1 MEYLGGKLQMT
12 FWEYYDY
19 YLTLH
24 QNKWC
29 RRLHAAGQF
38 TTVLFIFFCIKM
50 SLWPLLIF
58 TPLVVYPFAWTGHLY
73 FEKNKPA
80 AFSHPLWA
88 KACDW
93 VMLKDIILGRIPW

>member
-1 MEYLGGKLQMT
+1 MK
-12 FWEYYDY
+12 FKEYYAH

-29 RRLHAAGQF
+29 RRLHVLGQITTISFVAACIYSSFWAGLL
-38 TTVLFIFFCIKM
+38 VAPFI
-50 SLWPLLIF
+50 
-58 TPLVVYPFAWTGHLY
+58 VYPFAWSGHFF

-80 AFSHPLWA
+80 AWSHPLWA

-93 VMLKDIILGRIPW
+93 VMLRDILTGKLEW

>member
-1 MEYLGGKLQMT
+1 MKFT
-12 FWEYYDY
+12 EYYQH

-29 RRLHAAGQF
+29 RRLHVLGQLA
-38 TTVLFIFFCIKM
+38 TILTAMYIFYTQT
-50 SLWPLLIF
+50 WWLLLALPF
-58 TPLVVYPFAWTGHLY
+58 VVYPFAWSGHFF
-73 FEKNKPA
+73 FEKNEPA

-93 VMLKDIILGRIPW
+93 VMLKDMITGKVKW

>member
-1 MEYLGGKLQMT
+1 MT
-12 FWEYYDY
+12 FKEYYAH

-29 RRLHAAGQF
+29 RRLHVCGQLA
-38 TTVLFIFFCIKM
+38 TIAYVVTICSLQWWLFM
-50 SLWPLLIF
+50 LL
-58 TPLVVYPFAWTGHLY
+58 TPFVVYPFAWTGHFV
-73 FEKNKPA
+73 FEKNEPA

-93 VMLKDIILGRIPW
+93 VMLKDILTGKIPW